1 MVCKLWVPW
10 IDLWV
15 IFKVSPPP
23 KNKVD
28 FENYQL
34 DIEHVFMKIEESFYN
49 DTENKKVGEPVV
61 IFEVKDQEI
70 DMQMSQ
76 NMRQDPTNQKLD
88 TGQACHSSL
97 WLVYSGK
104 MKHGIQIKIHV
115 PLAVVKILI

>member
-1 MVCKLWVPW
+1 MRRFFITIQK
-10 IDLWV
+10 
-15 IFKVSPPP
+15 
-23 KNKVD
+23 
-28 FENYQL
+28 
-34 DIEHVFMKIEESFYN
+34 
-49 DTENKKVGEPVV
+49 NKKVGELVV

-76 NMRQDPTNQKLD
+76 NMRQDTTNWKFD

-104 MKHGIQIKIHV
+104 MKHRIQIKIHF

>member
-1 MVCKLWVPW
+1 
-10 IDLWV
+10 
-15 IFKVSPPP
+15 
-23 KNKVD
+23 
-28 FENYQL
+28 
-34 DIEHVFMKIEESFYN
+34 MKIEESFYN

-76 NMRQDPTNQKLD
+76 NMRQDPTNRKLY

-104 MKHGIQIKIHV
+104 VKHIIQIKIHI
-115 PLAVVKILI
+115 PLAVVRMLI

>member
-1 MVCKLWVPW
+1 
-10 IDLWV
+10 
-15 IFKVSPPP
+15 
-23 KNKVD
+23 
-28 FENYQL
+28 
-34 DIEHVFMKIEESFYN
+34 MKIEQSFYN

-61 IFEVKDQEI
+61 TFEVKDQEI

-104 MKHGIQIKIHV
+104 VKHIIQIKIHI
-115 PLAVVKILI
+115 PLAVVRMLI

>member
-1 MVCKLWVPW
+1 MIQKIKKVWELVA
-10 IDLWV
+10 
-15 IFKVSPPP
+15 IFK
-23 KNKVD
+23 
-28 FENYQL
+28 
-34 DIEHVFMKIEESFYN
+34 
-49 DTENKKVGEPVV
+49 
-61 IFEVKDQEI
+61 VKDQET

-97 WLVYSGK
+97 WFVYSGK

>member
-1 MVCKLWVPW
+1 
-10 IDLWV
+10 
-15 IFKVSPPP
+15 
-23 KNKVD
+23 
-28 FENYQL
+28 
-34 DIEHVFMKIEESFYN
+34 MKIEQSFYN

-61 IFEVKDQEI
+61 TFEVKDQEI

-97 WLVYSGK
+97 WLVYSVK
-104 MKHGIQIKIHV
+104 MKHIIQIKIHV

>member
-1 MVCKLWVPW
+1 
-10 IDLWV
+10 
-15 IFKVSPPP
+15 
-23 KNKVD
+23 
-28 FENYQL
+28 
-34 DIEHVFMKIEESFYN
+34 MKIEESFYN
-49 DTENKKVGEPVV
+49 DTENKKVEEPVV

-76 NMRQDPTNQKLD
+76 NMRQDTTNWKFD

-104 MKHGIQIKIHV
+104 MKHRIQIKIHV

>member
-1 MVCKLWVPW
+1 
-10 IDLWV
+10 
-15 IFKVSPPP
+15 
-23 KNKVD
+23 
-28 FENYQL
+28 
-34 DIEHVFMKIEESFYN
+34 MKIEQSFYN

-61 IFEVKDQEI
+61 TFEVKDQEI

-104 MKHGIQIKIHV
+104 VKHIIQIKIHI
-115 PLAVVKILI
+115 PLAVFKILI

>member
-1 MVCKLWVPW
+1 
-10 IDLWV
+10 
-15 IFKVSPPP
+15 
-23 KNKVD
+23 
-28 FENYQL
+28 
-34 DIEHVFMKIEESFYN
+34 MKIEESFYN
-49 DTENKKVGEPVV
+49 DTENKKVGESVV

-76 NMRQDPTNQKLD
+76 NMRRDPTNWKLD

-104 MKHGIQIKIHV
+104 MKHRNQIKIHV

>member
-1 MVCKLWVPW
+1 MIQKIKKIWELVA
-10 IDLWV
+10 
-15 IFKVSPPP
+15 IFK
-23 KNKVD
+23 
-28 FENYQL
+28 
-34 DIEHVFMKIEESFYN
+34 
-49 DTENKKVGEPVV
+49 
-61 IFEVKDQEI
+61 VKDQEI

-97 WLVYSGK
+97 WFVYSGK

>member
-1 MVCKLWVPW
+1 MIQK
-10 IDLWV
+10 I
-15 IFKVSPPP
+15 
-23 KNKVD
+23 KN
-28 FENYQL
+28 
-34 DIEHVFMKIEESFYN
+34 
-49 DTENKKVGEPVV
+49 VGELVAV
-61 IFEVKDQEI
+61 FKVKDQEI

-104 MKHGIQIKIHV
+104 VKHIIQIKIHV